1 MMFSNNETN
10 NTLLVMMTHV
20 KVHYTLVNEL
30 VLIFLDIHLHMPVK
44 KTGSYPKGL
53 AFTEGLNVATL
64 NGDLFIMYS
73 SAKPETPN

>member
-1 MMFSNNETN
+1 MMFSNHVTN

-30 VLIFLDIHLHMPVK
+30 LLIFLEIHLHKPVK

-53 AFTEGLNVATL
+53 ASTEGLNVPAL
-64 NGDLFIMYS
+64 NGDLLTVYS